1 MAPLLISFKLI
12 IEFFFKVNTFLNI
25 KVFCKDKLR
34 YSGDLKKNF
43 FNSYIN
49 LNIVVVLYLVL
60 LLFFTK
66 GYSIN
71 LFYDNIFINNFNLN
85 VVFFIL
91 LINLNILFFYKNIFL
106 QKINYSNDYF
116 FAIINITLFFPIIF
130 FTNNIYSFI
139 FFLEFLGVLIFY
151 KLIVSKT
158 TSIDFFKKK
167 KNFFFSKKYIN
178 MLFYQFW
185 ITFFSTV
192 FLFYFLINILLIFG
206 TSNWFYINFL
216 YASSFNISFFNEY
229 YILFVAI
236 IFIFFF
242 FFKLGVA
249 PVHLFK
255 VEIYES
261 IPYISILFYTTF
273 YVSVFLIYF
282 SYLMT
287 FLINTL
293 ITFSGFFIILS
304 LMIGFLSLIN
314 IIFNV
319 QFIKSFLAYS
329 TIINILNFI
338 VMFVIVLI

>member
-178 MLFYQFW
+178 MLFYQF
-185 ITFFSTV
+185 
-192 FLFYFLINILLIFG
+192 
-206 TSNWFYINFL
+206 
-216 YASSFNISFFNEY
+216 
-229 YILFVAI
+229 
-236 IFIFFF
+236 
-242 FFKLGVA
+242 
-249 PVHLFK
+249 
-255 VEIYES
+255 
-261 IPYISILFYTTF
+261 
-273 YVSVFLIYF
+273 
-282 SYLMT
+282 
-287 FLINTL
+287 
-293 ITFSGFFIILS
+293 
-304 LMIGFLSLIN
+304 
-314 IIFNV
+314 
-319 QFIKSFLAYS
+319 
-329 TIINILNFI
+329 
-338 VMFVIVLI
+338 